1 MATIDP
7 LLRAVLQARAD
18 ALVLRPGQRPSL
30 RRGKTEKEFTRQ
42 VLDAQALRR
51 LLKEVAPPGT
61 VPPPGVAEAFEF
73 EVPLDDNQRFRFQ
86 GVPDADGLTVVVWPV
101 PRDEATPEGNPAGST
116 PAGRTAPTTGPV
128 AADAGPAEKGSEAAG
143 VNPAAAASEPPRPVE
158 SLEELLERMV
168 QTGASDLHLSAGQT
182 PRFRLDGEM
191 TPLTDLEAPA
201 SALVERLLRPILPQ
215 RNAEELAESS
225 DTDFAWELPG
235 RARFRVNV
243 FRDRHGLG
251 TVLRQIPHEIPSF
264 EKLGLPAAL
273 RPLTHFAKGLVLI
286 TGPTGSGKS
295 TTLAALLDL
304 INRDRREH
312 IVTIEDPIEFV
323 HPSKGCLVNQRE
335 VGVHTHSFK
344 SALRAALRE
353 DPDIVLVGEMRD
365 LETISIAIETAET
378 GHLVLGTLHTTTAP
392 STVQRL
398 VDQFPGDR
406 QGQIR
411 MMLADSLRA
420 VVAQTLLKRVG
431 GGRVGAYE
439 ILICTPAISNLVREG
454 KVFQIAS
461 AMQTGRQLGMRQLND
476 DLARLVKEKVVE
488 PEEAWRKAADK
499 DGLVARLNAAG
510 IRFEPPGAD
519 DPQ

>member
-1 MATIDP
+1 M
-7 LLRAVLQARAD
+7 
-18 ALVLRPGQRPSL
+18 
-30 RRGKTEKEFTRQ
+30 
-42 VLDAQALRR
+42 
-51 LLKEVAPPGT
+51 
-61 VPPPGVAEAFEF
+61 
-73 EVPLDDNQRFRFQ
+73 
-86 GVPDADGLTVVVWPV
+86 
-101 PRDEATPEGNPAGST
+101 
-116 PAGRTAPTTGPV
+116 
-128 AADAGPAEKGSEAAG
+128 
-143 VNPAAAASEPPRPVE
+143 
-158 SLEELLERMV
+158 
-168 QTGASDLHLSAGQT
+168 
-182 PRFRLDGEM
+182 
-191 TPLTDLEAPA
+191 
-201 SALVERLLRPILPQ
+201 
-215 RNAEELAESS
+215 
-225 DTDFAWELPG
+225 
-235 RARFRVNV
+235 
-243 FRDRHGLG
+243 
-251 TVLRQIPHEIPSF
+251 
-264 EKLGLPAAL
+264 
-273 RPLTHFAKGLVLI
+273 
-286 TGPTGSGKS
+286 
-295 TTLAALLDL
+295 
-304 INRDRREH
+304 
-312 IVTIEDPIEFV
+312 
-323 HPSKGCLVNQRE
+323 NQRE